1 MRITV
6 PPTLFC
12 NYFTWRI
19 QQFGLWGIENTTTK
33 EFWFQL
39 LISLTACKLYVPLA
53 FTCNNYWSVKYH
65 NFPEISSHPK
75 KNVLTCDMT
84 NRAYKHSIKHI
95 LIHDKYSKI
104 FRRLGRNLFNGKVVK
119 TSCLHE
125 FSQKNA
131 RKSSKNYLTG
141 CSLLSCFK
149 HDF

>member
-19 QQFGLWGIENTTTK
+19 QHSLVFGELKIRLQKNFDFSW
-33 EFWFQL
+33 
-39 LISLTACKLYVPLA
+39 ISLTACKLYVPLA
-53 FTCNNYWSVKYH
+53 FTCNNYWSLKYH

-104 FRRLGRNLFNGKVVK
+104 FRRLGRNPFNGKVVK
-119 TSCLHE
+119 TSCFHE

-149 HDF
+149 PDF